1 MDSSAIFLI
10 IVHSAQCANILGV
23 FTFPSLSHQIVQ
35 HSLCRE
41 LSLRGHQVTVI
52 TPTPFHDST
61 LTNLTEISIDFV
73 YDIMKQ
79 RSIQTQDIG
88 IYQKSINAFECFD
101 SIIEIAMN
109 STEVLQLVGDQ
120 DRKFDLILIE
130 LMHPVLLGFGARFGA
145 PSIGI
150 STWPLFGYKYDAIG
164 HLQHPVVYSDQFLT
178 PHIKPQPFWERF
190 GSITYFLWSKCYY
203 QWVFVPR
210 AQTMATKYFG
220 QVPYIGDLEKNLSL
234 CFLGVNSLFLSQKP
248 KTPAM
253 MEIGPIHIQPPK
265 PLPEVSHH
273 AESDLWQIKPSRIYK
288 KFWIEQRQGS
298 YT

>member
-23 FTFPSLSHQIVQ
+23 FTFPSLSQQIVQ

-109 STEVLQLVGDQ
+109 STEVLQLVCDQ

-150 STWPLFGYKYDAIG
+150 STRPF
-164 HLQHPVVYSDQFLT
+164 QHPVVYSDQFLT

-190 GSITYFLWSKCYY
+190 GSITYFLWSKFYY

-210 AQTMATKYFG
+210 AQRMATKYFG
-220 QVPYIGDLEKNLSL
+220 EVSYIGDLEKNPSL
-234 CFLGVNSLFLSQKP
+234 CFLGVNSLIISQKP

-253 MEIGPIHIQPPK
+253 MDIGPIHIHPPK

-273 AESDLWQIKPSRIYK
+273 AESYLWQIKPSRIYK
-288 KFWIEQRQGS
+288 RFWIEQRQGS